1 MADEQVESAATET
14 ETEVSLETPDASAET
29 ENTEGDKGP
38 KTVPYARFQEVIK
51 DKNETKKQ
59 LDELTESYQ
68 ELAARLP
75 EPKEEPAAD
84 AEIPEPP
91 AGLTPMQRVQWLV
104 DQGVERA
111 LKKKGLSLD
120 DLATVATTA
129 PEASREAMYAKWSR
143 ECAKHKID
151 PEDKRAQRLCQG
163 FIAGEQNPDEG
174 AATLSGL
181 HRRGTEP
188 RPRQSGRGDR
198 RSTSE
203 NRQGAG
209 SDQGRDRRG
218 DIHDDDQGL
227 SSEGQEGSHRGRQKG
242 TPRPGIHNRGNPPTK
257 ACC

>member
-91 AGLTPMQRVQWLV
+91 AGLSPMQRVQWLV

-163 FIAGEQNPDEG
+163 FIAGEQNPDLAKVVEEI
-174 AATLSGL
+174 AGL
-181 HRRGTEP
+181 LPKT
-188 RPRQSGRGDR
+188 
-198 RSTSE
+198 
-203 NRQGAG
+203 A
-209 SDQGRDRRG
+209 
-218 DIHDDDQGL
+218 
-227 SSEGQEGSHRGRQKG
+227 KV
-242 TPRPGIHNRGNPPTK
+242 PGPTK
-257 ACC
+257 VETDGVTSTMTVKDFLPRDKKEATEAARKGHRAPAFTTEEILQRKRAARGK